1 MCPGSQASNPE
12 WVTRM
17 NYNGNTAAGERPAAV
32 SEMTFDSLLD
42 ETCERLMDRQI
53 KYSIRRIYE
62 MEKRLEILER
72 ELEEFIQKAVIE
84 K

>member
-1 MCPGSQASNPE
+1 
-12 WVTRM
+12 M
-17 NYNGNTAAGERPAAV
+17 NYNGSTAAGERPAAV

-62 MEKRLEILER
+62 MEKRLESLER
-72 ELEEFIQKAVIE
+72 ELEEFIQRKPFSAE
-84 K
+84 